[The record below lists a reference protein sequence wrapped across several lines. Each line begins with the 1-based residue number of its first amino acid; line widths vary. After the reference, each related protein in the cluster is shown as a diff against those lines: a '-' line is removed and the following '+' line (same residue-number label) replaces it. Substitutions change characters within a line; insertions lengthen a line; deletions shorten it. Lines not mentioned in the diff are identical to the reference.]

1 MLAASSTIM
10 DLKLVNNLEKR
21 KDLRNSKVGN
31 SVTRTIYHCKI
42 SNVMHN
48 GHQNAEIMHFRSEKV
63 GSVRQFQLFLLI
75 MHYLETTKPTVQ
87 VDIPF

>member
-1 MLAASSTIM
+1 MIRILH
-10 DLKLVNNLEKR
+10 NNIIATPSLTFP
-21 KDLRNSKVGN
+21 V
-31 SVTRTIYHCKI
+31 
-42 SNVMHN
+42 HN
-48 GHQNAEIMHFRSEKV
+48 GHQNAEIMHSRSEKV

>member
-1 MLAASSTIM
+1 MAITILEDYSHTHQMFVLLSDGKEFAACI
-10 DLKLVNNLEKR
+10 KKPN
-21 KDLRNSKVGN
+21 
-31 SVTRTIYHCKI
+31 
-42 SNVMHN
+42 HN
-48 GHQNAEIMHFRSEKV
+48 GHKNAEIMHFRSEKV

>member
-1 MLAASSTIM
+1 ML
-10 DLKLVNNLEKR
+10 LYLV
-21 KDLRNSKVGN
+21 
-31 SVTRTIYHCKI
+31 
-42 SNVMHN
+42 HN

>member
-1 MLAASSTIM
+1 MNFLAVTENHRF
-10 DLKLVNNLEKR
+10 LKLVLK
-21 KDLRNSKVGN
+21 SM
-31 SVTRTIYHCKI
+31 TTP
-42 SNVMHN
+42 HN

>member
-1 MLAASSTIM
+1 MP
-10 DLKLVNNLEKR
+10 LEA
-21 KDLRNSKVGN
+21 
-31 SVTRTIYHCKI
+31 KI
-42 SNVMHN
+42 PENFISIAMHN

>member
-1 MLAASSTIM
+1 MGFTFQLISIGSTISGFA
-10 DLKLVNNLEKR
+10 LNQTQTLSR
-21 KDLRNSKVGN
+21 PF
-31 SVTRTIYHCKI
+31 
-42 SNVMHN
+42 HN

>member
-1 MLAASSTIM
+1 MSVFEIGNY
-10 DLKLVNNLEKR
+10 KLVNAAF
-21 KDLRNSKVGN
+21 
-31 SVTRTIYHCKI
+31 
-42 SNVMHN
+42 HN